1 MGTITVYVVQE
12 NNRVVAQYNSLVGNF
27 NKLLEFLNNGGN
39 STEVGLTAEVH
50 SRVRMWQYGTLI
62 FDEYNSGLITDI
74 GDNATLMWIFGDSDY
89 NVDDYLDNATYIS
102 IGNEGSLSSASTQLP
117 GEWNRTQGTVEDESQ
132 SWLNITCTFYPDS
145 SGPYTADCIG
155 LNWENAGDNNLWA
168 YDMFT
173 EVSGIDETFTIN
185 VEFKVSVAHT

>member
-1 MGTITVYVVQE
+1 MDKKT
-12 NNRVVAQYNSLVGNF
+12 
-27 NKLLEFLNNGGN
+27 
-39 STEVGLTAEVH
+39 VGLILAVASISILFGVIISPMFYSHIKNLYGNVGVDLETSSIHAKITMWKDNELVFNQYH
-50 SRVRMWQYGTLI
+50 SGVV
-62 FDEYNSGLITDI
+62 TDI

-102 IGNEGSLSSASTQLP
+102 IGNEGSLSTSSTQLP

-155 LNWENAGDNNLWA
+155 LNWESSGDNNLWA
-168 YDMFT
+168 YDTFT

-185 VEFKVSVAHT
+185 VEFKVSVAHS